1 MKKGRYQEAF
11 TSFCRIRNT
20 EMQAARD
27 LYYAHCQV
35 LEERDAF
42 AGVSLGRRAWELLS
56 VPRLRRATLASSWIV
71 ISQQFSGIN
80 IMQVFPFS
88 AYSHFPKRSVK
99 SGGSAALN
107 RTVR

>member
-20 EMQAARD
+20 EIQAARD

-42 AGVSLGRRAWELLS
+42 AGVSLGRRAWELLA

-71 ISQQFSGIN
+71 ISQQFRYVVQS
-80 IMQVFPFS
+80 S
-88 AYSHFPKRSVK
+88 C
-99 SGGSAALN
+99 L
-107 RTVR
+107 